1 MATKTANLPSTIVI
15 ESNTSPIS
23 GAASTPRNIP
33 ASAGN
38 STSTITIARSC
49 TISQPTVMRPRSV
62 STRRR
67 SCRRRSKTTVLATDS
82 ATPKTSPAPSV
93 QPSHRPTSDA
103 ERRRDQSLRQ
113 SAGNGDGADRQQIVE
128 REMEPDAEHQQ
139 NDADLGELVGD
150 VLVGDIAGRE
160 RPDQDAGE
168 QIADQRRELEAMHQY
183 AQGEGEHEADGE
195 GGNERW
201 HVRHEAELSA

>member
-1 MATKTANLPSTIVI
+1 M
-15 ESNTSPIS
+15 
-23 GAASTPRNIP
+23 
-33 ASAGN
+33 
-38 STSTITIARSC
+38 ARSC

-67 SCRRRSKTTVLATDS
+67 SCRRRSRTTVLATDS

-93 QPSHRPTSDA
+93 QPSHQPTAMPSGVA
-103 ERRRDQSLRQ
+103 TSPCA
-113 SAGNGDGADRQQIVE
+113 SAPGMAMARTDSRSSSE
-128 REMEPDAEHQQ
+128 KCEPDAEHQQ

-183 AQGEGEHEADGE
+183 AQGECEHEADGE

-201 HVRHEAELSA
+201 DVRHVAELSA